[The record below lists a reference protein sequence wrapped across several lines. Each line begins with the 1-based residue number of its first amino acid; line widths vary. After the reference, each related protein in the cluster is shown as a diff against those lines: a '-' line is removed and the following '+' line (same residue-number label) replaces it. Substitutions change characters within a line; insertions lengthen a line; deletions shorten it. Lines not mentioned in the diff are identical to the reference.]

1 MLAAVSLLA
10 LGSAGIA
17 AAGLIRGGS
26 IDPPADSPPCLTA
39 MTTALP
45 ATTTTTATTAITTVG
60 PSGTTTVTAVGPA
73 ETTSTPTAPATTT
86 ADCQTTAVTSTNSTP
101 TVTTSIAAST
111 LVITGHGWGHGIG
124 MGQWGAYGYA
134 LHGWSYTQIL
144 RHYYRGTTIATGPS
158 PTVRILLLDKARTV
172 TLDSASPWSVVDGH
186 LAKVELPAGR
196 LVVPASLELN
206 GHALMTPLTFEPGAA
221 PLEVGKS
228 AYRGGLIVSS
238 DGTRLQVVNAVGL
251 ESYVAGVVG
260 GEMPNNWPQAALE
273 AQAVAARSYALA
285 QLSSVV
291 TASSFDLYDDT
302 RSQVY
307 GGISAETPS
316 TEQAVTSTAHR
327 VVFYRGTV
335 ATTYFSSSSGGETV
349 SAAEAL
355 GTPIPYLVSVSDPY
369 DTLSPNHDWGPVLV
383 SARAAGKALGLDGA
397 VVGLGMTP
405 APSGRV
411 AEVVASGP
419 DTERTLTGTQ
429 VEGDLGLRSNWF
441 EFAWLTLAPPPGP
454 VAAGT
459 AVSLQGTVRDLAGVS
474 LEAKTKGGV
483 WQPAGV
489 VTPGAGGAFTVRV
502 APTETTLY
510 RLAAGTVRGALIKVT
525 VG

>member
-1 MLAAVSLLA
+1 
-10 LGSAGIA
+10 
-17 AAGLIRGGS
+17 
-26 IDPPADSPPCLTA
+26 
-39 MTTALP
+39 
-45 ATTTTTATTAITTVG
+45 
-60 PSGTTTVTAVGPA
+60 
-73 ETTSTPTAPATTT
+73 
-86 ADCQTTAVTSTNSTP
+86 
-101 TVTTSIAAST
+101 
-111 LVITGHGWGHGIG
+111 

-158 PTVRILLLDKARTV
+158 PTVRILLLDQTRGV
-172 TLDSASPWSVVDGH
+172 TLDSASPWRVVDGSH
-186 LAKVELPAGR
+186 VTVELPAGK
-196 LVVPASLELN
+196 LVVPASLELD
-206 GHALMTPLTFEPGAA
+206 GHTLTTPLTFVPGAA

-228 AYRGGLIVSS
+228 AYRGRLIVSS
-238 DGTRLQVVNAVGL
+238 DGTRLQVVNSVGL

-260 GEMPNNWPQAALE
+260 GEMPNYWPQAALE

-291 TASSFDLYDDT
+291 TASPFDLYDDT

-316 TEQAVTSTAHR
+316 TVQAVTATAHR
-327 VVFYRGTV
+327 VVFYHGTV

-383 SARAAGKALGLDGA
+383 SARAAGKALGLDGP

-411 AEVVASGP
+411 AELAARGP
-419 DTERTLTGTQ
+419 DTTRTLTGAQ
-429 VEGDLGLRSNWF
+429 VEGDLGLRSDWF
-441 EFAWLTLAPPPGP
+441 EFAWLTLTPPPGP
-454 VAAGT
+454 VASGS
-459 AVSLQGTVRDLAGVS
+459 AVSLQGTVQGLADVS
-474 LEAKTKGGV
+474 LEARTKGGV
-483 WQPAGV
+483 WQPAGP
-489 VTPGAGGAFTVRV
+489 VTPDSAGAFTARV
-502 APTETTLY
+502 TPTETTLY
-510 RLAAGTVRGALIKVT
+510 RLATGTIRGALIKVT